1 MRVLCVVFV
10 VLLLFSLATPGYGQP
25 KGTCGGYCSYM
36 CGKRDEWTFSQS
48 CGKMYCCIPPPKK
61 GK

>member
-1 MRVLCVVFV
+1 MRVLCVVFA
-10 VLLLFSLATPGYGQP
+10 VLLLFSMATPGYGQP
-25 KGTCGGYCSYM
+25 KGFCAGYCSYS
-36 CGKRDEWTFSQS
+36 CAKTDEWTFHQT